1 MPVNKNPTQDTMPR
15 WELASILI
23 ASNLLKFVLEAV
35 PQLKDKDIFLWNDSK
50 AALSWCSQVDIKDT
64 FVLNRVKAIRE
75 RCPTTIIKYVP
86 TTDNPADVLTRDIT
100 AEDLLKSDL
109 WWQGPSWLTDVQR
122 WPETDQVYNLHPPVL
137 PQQNNIVQPD
147 VDNPLG

>member
-1 MPVNKNPTQDTMPR
+1 MPR

-64 FVLNRVKAIRE
+64 FVLIE
-75 RCPTTIIKYVP
+75 
-86 TTDNPADVLTRDIT
+86 
-100 AEDLLKSDL
+100 LK
-109 WWQGPSWLTDVQR
+109 P
-122 WPETDQVYNLHPPVL
+122 
-137 PQQNNIVQPD
+137 
-147 VDNPLG
+147 

>member
-1 MPVNKNPTQDTMPR
+1 MPR

-23 ASNLLKFVLEAV
+23 ASNLLKFVLDAV

-64 FVLNRVKAIRE
+64 LVLNRVKAIRE

-86 TTDNPADVLTRDIT
+86 TTDNPADILTRDIT
-100 AEDLLKSDL
+100 AEELLKSNL
-109 WWQGPSWLTDVQR
+109 WWQGPFWLTDIQSSQR
-122 WPETDQVYNLHPPVL
+122 QTRCITCTHLLSYSRTTLFSQMWTIH
-137 PQQNNIVQPD
+137 
-147 VDNPLG
+147 